1 MALLSYLP
9 AALTGLN
16 AAAPPASGAG
26 GDTIAPNDRGMVAFR
41 NGDATAKTITLV
53 VPGNTKYGQANP
65 DVAYIVPAGQVQPIG
80 PLTADLAD
88 PTTGLISFTYS
99 AVTSCTTQAFSF

>member
-1 MALLSYLP
+1 MALLTYL
-9 AALTGLN
+9 AARLTGLN
-16 AAAPPASGAG
+16 AATPPASSAG
-26 GDTIAPNDRGMVAFR
+26 GDTVAPNDRGMVVFR
-41 NGDATAKTITLV
+41 NGDASSKMITLV

-65 DVAYIVPAGQVQPIG
+65 DVQYTVPAGQVQPIG

-99 AVTSCTTQAFSF
+99 AVTSCTTQAISI